1 MGTRTVVQMKGRRE
15 PWRSMKGR
23 MRVLSTLLLVLV
35 GSACA
40 CASNQGEDRGDS
52 VESEEVPER
61 TIATIQE
68 VQEAHTPEWMQL
80 PGVVGTGIG
89 RCEGEPCIRIF
100 LSRPSPETEA
110 AIGDRVEGHRIEFEV
125 TGRFTPRPPPDSAA
139 PPFGSSGPPE
149 PN

>member
-1 MGTRTVVQMKGRRE
+1 MGTRTTVQRKWQRK
-15 PWRSMKGR
+15 PWRAMKGR

-35 GSACA
+35 GIG
-40 CASNQGEDRGDS
+40 CASNQGEDRGNA

-68 VQEAHTPEWMQL
+68 AQEAHTPEWMQL

-89 RCEGEPCIRIF
+89 LCEGDPCIRIF

-110 AIGDRVEGHRIEFEV
+110 AIGDQVEGHRIDFEV
-125 TGRFTPRPPPDSAA
+125 TGEFTPRPPPDSAA
-139 PPFGSSGPPE
+139 PPAGLPGTPE